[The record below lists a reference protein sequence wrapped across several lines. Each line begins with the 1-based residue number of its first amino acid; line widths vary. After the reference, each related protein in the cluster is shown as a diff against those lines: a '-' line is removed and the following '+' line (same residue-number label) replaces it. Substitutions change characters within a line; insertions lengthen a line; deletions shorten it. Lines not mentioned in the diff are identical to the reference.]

1 MLSIAPLVWGRAR
14 AQSHC
19 MEVVDMQSPYL
30 SQVLAEAHIADLHR
44 AAARSARG
52 RARRRPASSLPR
64 IRAWWGGQ
72 LRRPAGDAARTA
84 VLPGRPV
91 APVVACTL
99 VGR

>member
-1 MLSIAPLVWGRAR
+1 
-14 AQSHC
+14 
-19 MEVVDMQSPYL
+19 MQSPYL
-30 SQVLAEAHIADLHR
+30 TQVLTEAHIEELHR

-64 IRAWWGGQ
+64 LRAWWAGQ
-72 LRRPAGDAARTA
+72 LRRPAGTASRSA